1 MLVKVEKDNGK
12 QTDDLEA
19 FKSQADEQFLIPG
32 LIGPDKKGDAYK
44 SIQDFVKE
52 MHMFKEE
59 SAAQNITL
67 MNSKIVA
74 EKKRSEQLLSD
85 MKASLMELHEK

>member
-44 SIQDFVKE
+44 SI
-52 MHMFKEE
+52 
-59 SAAQNITL
+59 
-67 MNSKIVA
+67 
-74 EKKRSEQLLSD
+74 
-85 MKASLMELHEK
+85 